1 MTLKSHIIGLLASRS
16 GEALDEILDE
26 YEAISQGDSEK
37 YTAHHQ
43 LARELGITTK
53 ALHGFIIYYR
63 QGKNAGDD
71 VSSLIEKIQNDHLT
85 PRLRKIHNALVD
97 KSRDELKDILKEYT
111 LIKKNKLYNNHL
123 WVFDEKLLTSRK
135 YKGRSLAALAR
146 SLNLSRS
153 ELDEMVSY
161 VQCNIY
167 DLEKFI
173 VK

>member
-1 MTLKSHIIGLLASRS
+1 MTLKSKIIGLLATNSN
-16 GEALDEILDE
+16 EILDEILDE
-26 YEAISQGDSEK
+26 YEAISQGDSEN
-37 YTAHHQ
+37 TFHQ
-43 LARELGITTK
+43 LARELGISVR
-53 ALHGFIIYYR
+53 ALNAFAIYYR

-135 YKGRSLAALAR
+135 YKGRSLAAVAR
-146 SLNLSRS
+146 SLALSRS